1 MTPRIMLLII
11 LFSSCWVTFSAQAQD
26 NQRSSNKVVEL
37 NKEEGTLDMS
47 ASRLSPNRRGLFA
60 GVNLDTQGIVISGR
74 EYPGA
79 AHEIPAFV
87 GRMVK
92 PVYAI
97 SANTPVRFHVD
108 SAGVVRAVWIDGEL
122 QE

>member
-1 MTPRIMLLII
+1 MRLRILLPII
-11 LFSSCWVTFSAQAQD
+11 LFSCCWISFNTQAQD
-26 NQRSSNKVVEL
+26 NQRSTNKVVEL
-37 NKEEGTLDMS
+37 GKDEGIIDMS
-47 ASRLSPNRRGLFA
+47 AARLSPNRRGLFA
-60 GVNLDTQGIVISGR
+60 GVNLNTQGIVISGQ

-87 GRMVK
+87 GKLIK

-108 SAGVVRAVWIDGEL
+108 SAGIVRAVWVDGEL